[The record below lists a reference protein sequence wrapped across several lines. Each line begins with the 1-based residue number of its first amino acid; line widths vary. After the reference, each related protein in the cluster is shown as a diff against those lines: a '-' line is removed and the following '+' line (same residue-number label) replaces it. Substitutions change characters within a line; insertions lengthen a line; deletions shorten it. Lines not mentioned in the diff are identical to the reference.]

1 MTKTDLHTNLSR
13 YQELLLKHQELE
25 RRYEERTEAL
35 QEKLQAQATETNK
48 YRTLYHEEVTGNANN
63 ARELFRTKD
72 RLRRH
77 RLYGAILTPIFLA
90 LGLTTAL
97 FETLPAWLTP
107 LTALAA
113 ALAIAAG
120 SGWTE

>member
-13 YQELLLKHQELE
+13 YQELLLKHQELQ

-48 YRTLYHEEVTGNANN
+48 YRRLYLDEMNDSAGKS
-63 ARELFRTKD
+63 RELL
-72 RLRRH
+72 RLKELLRSRRIC
-77 RLYGAILTPIFLA
+77 GAILTPIFLA
-90 LGLTTAL
+90 LGLTTSL

-107 LTALAA
+107 VTALAA
-113 ALAIAAG
+113 TLAIAFG
-120 SGWTE
+120 TGWCE